1 MQGKV
6 GAMPALG
13 PLHPQIVHFVV
24 ALTLVGAL
32 LRWVSLTN
40 KVSFANPAATT
51 LLLLGAVGAVLAVSS
66 GTAAHQ
72 PVEAIPGVGA
82 AVRVHEDWGRRTR
95 TVLLIVAALEVLSIV
110 LLPTPT
116 FRRWVHYVSAVAC
129 LLGGVAVFIA
139 SQKGGELVYSYAGGP
154 GLRTGDTTDITRLF
168 TAGVYE
174 QALVERA
181 RNQRVAAAEL
191 IDLLARRSPGDTA
204 IELLRIESLL
214 LDRGDAPGAL
224 AALHSLQLPA
234 GNPRLQVRAGL
245 LEVDAYVAAN
255 QADSAR
261 AVLRRLVAQFP
272 ASQRLKDR
280 LAQLGG

>member
-1 MQGKV
+1 
-6 GAMPALG
+6 MPALA

-24 ALTLVGAL
+24 ALTLVGVL

-40 KVSFANPAATT
+40 KVAFAGPAATT
-51 LLLLGAVGAVLAVSS
+51 LLLLGAAGAVLAVSS

-82 AVRVHEDWGRRTR
+82 AVRVHEDWGHRAR
-95 TVLLIVAALEVLSIV
+95 TVLLIVAALEVVGLL
-110 LLPTPT
+110 LLPLPT
-116 FRRWVHYVSAVAC
+116 FRRWVHFVSAAAG
-129 LLGGVAVFIA
+129 LLAGITVFVA
-139 SQKGGELVYSYAGGP
+139 SQRGGELVYSYAGGP

-181 RNQRVAAAEL
+181 RNQPLAAAEL
-191 IDLLARRSPGDTA
+191 IDLLSRRSPGDTA

-214 LDRGDAPGAL
+214 RDRGDAPGAL

-234 GNPRLQVRAGL
+234 DNPRLQVRAGL

-255 QADSAR
+255 QPDSAR
-261 AVLRRLVAQFP
+261 AVLRRLVTQFP